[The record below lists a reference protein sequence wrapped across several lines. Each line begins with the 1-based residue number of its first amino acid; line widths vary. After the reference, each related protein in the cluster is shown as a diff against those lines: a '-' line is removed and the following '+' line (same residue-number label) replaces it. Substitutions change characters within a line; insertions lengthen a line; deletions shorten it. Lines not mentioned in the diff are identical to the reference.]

1 MPPPQRR
8 FVVEHVIHERRVKPK
23 RKRNKFSYS
32 SWFMLLTMLH
42 LHCSVLTS
50 GRPVLSFL
58 CMSCLPLN
66 SDLRLFIAG
75 SSNQSVNLIVGES
88 QGEYSS
94 NGNDEVI
101 S

>member
-8 FVVEHVIHERRVKPK
+8 FVVEHVTHERRVKAK
-23 RKRNKFSYS
+23 RKRKNFSYS
-32 SWFMLLTMLH
+32 LWLM

-50 GRPVLSFL
+50 GRPDLSFL

-75 SSNQSVNLIVGES
+75 SSKHKISLLERVRVS
-88 QGEYSS
+88 EYSS
-94 NGNDEVI
+94 NGSDEVM